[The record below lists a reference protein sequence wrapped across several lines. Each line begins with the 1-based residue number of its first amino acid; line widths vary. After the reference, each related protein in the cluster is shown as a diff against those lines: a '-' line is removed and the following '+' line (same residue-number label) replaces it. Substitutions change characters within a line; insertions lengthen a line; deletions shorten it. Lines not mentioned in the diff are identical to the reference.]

1 MRNISLYIL
10 SLSTLFLVFS
20 CANSSEETP
29 VVSVEKNV
37 LVESSNRGENSAED
51 SYILFARK
59 WEAPNNIY
67 VDLQLDGSFEANLD
81 GENEIFGRWAISD
94 DQKELQLSEN
104 QSHEG
109 KGNSFNAV
117 YTIVDI
123 SDSKLTVMDDQNKEW
138 NFTSK

>member
-1 MRNISLYIL
+1 MKNISIYFL
-10 SLSTLFLVFS
+10 SLLTLFFAFS
-20 CANSSEETP
+20 CANSSDETP
-29 VVSVEKNV
+29 TVSVEKNV
-37 LVESSNRGENSAED
+37 LVESSHRGSSQED

-59 WEAPNNIY
+59 WEASNNLY

-81 GENEIFGRWAISD
+81 GEREIFGRWAISD

-109 KGNSFNAV
+109 KGDSFSEV

-123 SDSKLTVMDDQNKEW
+123 DDSNLTVLDGKNKEW
-138 NFTSK
+138 KFTSK